1 MMGVSVNSR
10 DECMTM
16 NVAVASEN
24 RDFYDVEKNPNL
36 VLKLFNTYYRS
47 QNHTGKIYDDSP
59 HFFLVKPSV
68 LENLEIAI
76 RPSDKLLL
84 DDSIQRAKA
93 RNGYVGV
100 SKYRNPKLG
109 YYWLEL
115 SVMPFMMGDAVGK
128 GNKGEFFYILTQFVG
143 FTQKNPKLYGDLTAE
158 IDTDK
163 DIAVML
169 DGIKKMGDRLDVMRK
184 LYPEKML
191 VSFNPNWPAT
201 EVKKLLHSLKEN
213 DQDWCEVF
221 FEYVIYVMGKKS

>member
-1 MMGVSVNSR
+1 MNCG
-10 DECMTM
+10 DESMTKNEGAM
-16 NVAVASEN
+16 VAN
-24 RDFYDVEKNPNL
+24 QDYYDVEKNASL

-59 HFFLVKPSV
+59 NFFLVKPAI

-76 RPSDKLLL
+76 RASDKLLL
-84 DDSIQRAKA
+84 EDCIQRAKA
-93 RNGYVGV
+93 RGGYIGV

-115 SVMPFMMGDAVGK
+115 SVMPFMMGDAVVK
-128 GNKGEFFYILTQFVG
+128 DNKGEFFYILTQFIE
-143 FTQKNPKLYGDLTAE
+143 FTTQHPKVYGDLTAE
-158 IDTDK
+158 IDSDK
-163 DIAVML
+163 DIALML
-169 DGIKKMGDRLDVMRK
+169 DGIKKMADRLDVMRK

-191 VSFNPNWPAT
+191 VSFNPNWPVT

-221 FEYVIYVMGKKS
+221 FEYLLYVMGKKS